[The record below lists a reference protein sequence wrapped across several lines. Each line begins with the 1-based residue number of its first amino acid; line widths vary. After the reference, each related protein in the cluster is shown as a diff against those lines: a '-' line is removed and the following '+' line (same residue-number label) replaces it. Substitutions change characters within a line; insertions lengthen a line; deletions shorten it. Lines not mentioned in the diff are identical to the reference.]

1 MEVEQARFATQ
12 NIVKNEIMKTSKYLS
27 RALAATVLG
36 CLGVSAAKAGLTA
49 NYQISSSTA
58 DLEIFGLN
66 YNTGIG
72 NSWSSESGYTGG
84 IQISQVGTPVSGLPT
99 TYTTVCTDVGG
110 IVWMGDNYT
119 YDAKS
124 FLGQAGLDPSWGYN
138 AYGQNGSI
146 NGNTLAGRCKT
157 G

>member
-1 MEVEQARFATQ
+1 
-12 NIVKNEIMKTSKYLS
+12 
-27 RALAATVLG
+27 
-36 CLGVSAAKAGLTA
+36 
-49 NYQISSSTA
+49 
-58 DLEIFGLN
+58 
-66 YNTGIG
+66 
-72 NSWSSESGYTGG
+72 
-84 IQISQVGTPVSGLPT
+84 
-99 TYTTVCTDVGG
+99 
-110 IVWMGDNYT
+110 MGDNYT